1 MRLRGMGLDKL
12 DRRCLRHPGGRRDLG
27 NRRVSAVEIPDRVR
41 DDAGPDS
48 TGGSRA
54 NFRCGQRVPTVE
66 PSKAAALATGAN
78 MIKEDPGRR
87 RERVQP
93 SVVESASHIRSPGR
107 SRTFFANPD
116 SKSGGPCRKT
126 NRGSMPHST
135 SPARTTASRRDWH
148 TDPRSARLGGCR
160 PHQHQLRPAV
170 PGGCASG

>member
-1 MRLRGMGLDKL
+1 MRARAEWVSTSSTDGAYVIPADAGTSAIGEFRLWRSRIESGMTQ
-12 DRRCLRHPGGRRDLG
+12 
-27 NRRVSAVEIPDRVR
+27 
-41 DDAGPDS
+41 GPDS

-135 SPARTTASRRDWH
+135 SPARTTASRRDWRA
-148 TDPRSARLGGCR
+148 DPRGARLGGCHPR
-160 PHQHQLRPAV
+160 QLQPDALGACV
-170 PGGCASG
+170 CG